1 MLLIFVQ
8 LIYLPFL
15 TQGGGQLSADV
26 CQRIREA
33 PIVYVSAISGFEIG
47 IKYEKRKLILPALPA
62 DWFKIIIKHHDLQIL
77 PLDLQVCI
85 RSTQL
90 PAIHNDPC
98 DRMIIASAELHHLT
112 VITGDSTFKKY
123 GIETKC

>member
-1 MLLIFVQ
+1 MLLDTCA
-8 LIYLPFL
+8 LLWL

-33 PIVYVSAISGFEIG
+33 PIVYVSAISGFEVG

-62 DWFKIIIKHHDLQIL
+62 DWFKIIIKHHDLRIL

-112 VITGDSTFKKY
+112 VVTGNATFKEY
-123 GIETKC
+123 GIETTC